1 MMQFRRWDRSWLFI
15 VGLFGLVALQFM
27 SGLSHADAQ
36 EQSET
41 SMGSTDMRQDPAS
54 KWSGTFRLA
63 EMVQRENS
71 VILRT
76 DPKDRNYEERQ
87 WEEREKEKQSWD
99 MLKNMIIDGR
109 QPPRRFSDPRAN
121 ERSQ

>member
-1 MMQFRRWDRSWLFI
+1 MMHFRRRDGRWLFF
-15 VGLFGLVALQFM
+15 VGVFGLVVFQFM
-27 SGLSHADAQ
+27 SDLSRADAR
-36 EQSET
+36 EQFQT
-41 SMGSTDMRQDPAS
+41 SMGSIDMRQDEVS
-54 KWSGTFRLA
+54 KWSATFRLA
-63 EMVQRENS
+63 EMVQRQDS

-121 ERSQ
+121 ERPQ

>member
-1 MMQFRRWDRSWLFI
+1 MMQVRRWDGKMLFV
-15 VGLFGLVALQFM
+15 VGVFGLAVLLFM
-27 SGLSHADAQ
+27 SCLSCGDARDQ
-36 EQSET
+36 PQT
-41 SMGSTDMRQDPAS
+41 SIGSIGEFQDTAS
-54 KWSGTFRLA
+54 RWSGTFRLT
-63 EMVQRENS
+63 EMVQRQDS
-71 VILRT
+71 VIMRT

-121 ERSQ
+121 ERPQ

>member
-1 MMQFRRWDRSWLFI
+1 MRFWGWDGKRLI
-15 VGLFGLVALQFM
+15 VSGVLGFAVLQFM
-27 SGLSHADAQ
+27 SCLCFADAGDLPQ
-36 EQSET
+36 ASIGSIGVLQDVVSE
-41 SMGSTDMRQDPAS
+41 
-54 KWSGTFRLA
+54 WSGAFRLA
-63 EMVQRENS
+63 ELVQRQDS
-71 VILRT
+71 VIMRT

-121 ERSQ
+121 ERPQ

>member
-1 MMQFRRWDRSWLFI
+1 MMRLRCWDWKWLFF
-15 VGLFGLVALQFM
+15 VGVFGLVVLQFM
-27 SGLSHADAQ
+27 SGISRADIREQAQ
-36 EQSET
+36 ASI
-41 SMGSTDMRQDPAS
+41 GSINVRQDVAS

-63 EMVQRENS
+63 ELVERQDS
-71 VILRT
+71 VVMRT

-87 WEEREKEKQSWD
+87 WEEREKERQSWD

-121 ERSQ
+121 ERPQ